1 VIIVAYLI
9 IFCKVT
15 LSTCDSVWYKLV
27 LVMLVTLSRSI
38 LWWRLFQKLV
48 ALIDIYVF
56 IVNIGM
62 TDTKSF
68 SPLFINV
75 LHFNLLINHWTIE
88 IFARMICKFG
98 TFCTLNTFLI
108 SFQTVNSIQHYVIKF
123 VSNLRQ
129 IGGVLRVPLF
139 PPPIKLT
146 ATIYL
151 KYYWTWH

>member
-1 VIIVAYLI
+1 MIIVAYLI

-38 LWWRLFQKLV
+38 LWWRSFQKLV
-48 ALIDIYVF
+48 VHTNIDIYVF

-88 IFARMICKFG
+88 IFAGMICKLLHFVFKFIPHFFPNSELD
-98 TFCTLNTFLI
+98 TTLCDKVCQWLATGRWC
-108 SFQTVNSIQHYVIKF
+108 SPSTP
-123 VSNLRQ
+123 VSSTN
-129 IGGVLRVPLF
+129 
-139 PPPIKLT
+139 
-146 ATIYL
+146 
-151 KYYWTWH
+151 